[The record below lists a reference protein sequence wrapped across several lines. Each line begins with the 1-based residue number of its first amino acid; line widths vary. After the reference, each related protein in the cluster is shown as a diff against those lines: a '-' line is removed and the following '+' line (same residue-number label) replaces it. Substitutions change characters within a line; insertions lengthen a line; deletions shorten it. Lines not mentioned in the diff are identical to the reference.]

1 MSFDRREKIIDYL
14 RKNNVVMLKD
24 LEKMFP
30 NVSAMTLRRDLVFFE
45 NLGEAV
51 RIRGG
56 ARYVKNNTDQ
66 EDVYALRAV
75 KNQEAKDKIAKIA
88 SRYIETGRSIFM
100 DSGSTGML
108 LARYVPDLNL
118 NILTSAPNVALEV
131 SKRYKP
137 TVTLIGGLIN
147 RTTLSVSGDQ
157 SLSFINSV
165 NVDFAFMVATAF
177 SVENGFTC
185 GNYSEG
191 ELKRQIINKAKK
203 TIVLIDSSKFGK
215 SMPFTFADLE
225 NIDIIVTDIKP
236 DDDVMNLCSQ
246 FGVEVVFE

>member
-1 MSFDRREKIIDYL
+1 MSFDRREKIIEYL
-14 RKNNVVMLKD
+14 RENGTVLLKQ
-24 LEKMFP
+24 LETMFP
-30 NVSAMTLRRDLVFFE
+30 DVSTMTLRRDLAFFE
-45 NLGEAV
+45 NLGEVV

-56 ARYVKNNTDQ
+56 ARYVKNAEEQ

-75 KNQEAKDKIAKIA
+75 KNHEAKERISKIAA
-88 SRYIETGRSIFM
+88 EYIETGRSIFM
-100 DSGSTGML
+100 DSGSTGMC
-108 LARYVPDLNL
+108 LARCVPDLNL
-118 NILTSAPNVALEV
+118 SILTSAPNVALEV

-157 SLSFINSV
+157 SLNFINSV
-165 NVDFAFMVATAF
+165 NIDIAFIVASAF

-191 ELKRQIINKAKK
+191 ELKRHIIAKAKK

-215 SMPFTFADLE
+215 CMPFTFADFSD
-225 NIDIIVTDIKP
+225 IDILVTDKTP
-236 DDDVMNLCSQ
+236 DEAVLKLAEET
-246 FGVEVVFE
+246 GVQIIVG

>member
-1 MSFDRREKIIDYL
+1 MSFDRREKIIEYL
-14 RKNNVVMLKD
+14 RKNNVVMLKE
-24 LEKMFP
+24 LEAMFP
-30 NVSAMTLRRDLVFFE
+30 NVSAMTLRRDLAFFE

-56 ARYVKNNTDQ
+56 ARYVKNPTEQ
-66 EDVYALRAV
+66 EDVYALRAI

-88 SRYIETGRSIFM
+88 SRYIETGRSIYM

-108 LARYVPDLNL
+108 LARCVPDLNL
-118 NILTSAPNVALEV
+118 SILTSAPNVALEV

-157 SLSFINSV
+157 SLGFINSV
-165 NVDFAFMVATAF
+165 NVDFAFMVASAF
-177 SVENGFTC
+177 SLDNGFTC

-191 ELKRQIINKAKK
+191 ELKNNIIKKAKK
-203 TIVLIDSSKFGK
+203 IIVLIDSSKFGK

-225 NIDIIVTDIKP
+225 NIDIIVTDCPPEDAVIQK
-236 DDDVMNLCSQ
+236 CHQ
-246 FGVEVVFE
+246 FGVSVVFE